1 MSEPEAAS
9 RRRRYL
15 GGSRARSRAGG
26 GGAITNSR
34 LAFSSAAA
42 LALVLAQFS
51 VIRYSPAALPVR
63 IVVPATIAAV
73 PLALWPFRGRAGT
86 WVIFVGLAT
95 NLAVILANGGLMP
108 IERSSIAAA
117 VGAER
122 AQAYEVGAWVRGS
135 KDVLVTGSGGR
146 AVVLGD
152 SIVVRLGGGR
162 GIVASPGD
170 AVILAGAM
178 IFAAEASWSW
188 QRARR
193 QRPGDRPAAPAREG
207 AQGGAATPQ

>member
-1 MSEPEAAS
+1 MIRFSPFE
-9 RRRRYL
+9 
-15 GGSRARSRAGG
+15 
-26 GGAITNSR
+26 
-34 LAFSSAAA
+34 LA
-42 LALVLAQFS
+42 
-51 VIRYSPAALPVR
+51 VR

-86 WVIFVGLAT
+86 WVIFVGLAA

-108 IERSSIAAA
+108 IERGSIAAA
-117 VGAER
+117 VGSDR
-122 AQAYEVGAWVRGS
+122 AAAYELGSWVRGS
-135 KDVLVTGSGGR
+135 KDVLTTRGTGH

-152 SIVVRLGGGR
+152 SIVVRVGGGR

-170 AVILAGAM
+170 AVILAGVM
-178 IFAAEASWSW
+178 ILAAEASFSW

-193 QRPGDRPAAPAREG
+193 QPPGERPSAPLREG